1 MRQLSYVKVKGELE
15 WMVGKWSSSPVRPGI
30 AHWERLEKVKS
41 EENEMG
47 KSESEERGGSEKEG
61 EGEEK
66 VPENDVGKTEKA
78 IGAVT
83 ISQSEADEVSL
94 APEVIF

>member
-1 MRQLSYVKVKGELE
+1 MKGELE
-15 WMVGKWSSSPVRPGI
+15 WKVGKWSSSPVRPGI
-30 AHWERLEKVKS
+30 AHWEMRRKVKS

-47 KSESEERGGSEKEG
+47 KSESGEGAGGEKEG

-83 ISQSEADEVSL
+83 ISRIEADEVSL
-94 APEVIF
+94 APRVIF

>member
-1 MRQLSYVKVKGELE
+1 MKGELE
-15 WMVGKWSSSPVRPGI
+15 WKVGKWSSSPVRPGI

-47 KSESEERGGSEKEG
+47 KSESEEGGGSEKEG

-66 VPENDVGKTEKA
+66 VPENDVKKTEKG
-78 IGAVT
+78 IGAVK
-83 ISQSEADEVSL
+83 ISQSEADEESL
-94 APEVIF
+94 APQVIF